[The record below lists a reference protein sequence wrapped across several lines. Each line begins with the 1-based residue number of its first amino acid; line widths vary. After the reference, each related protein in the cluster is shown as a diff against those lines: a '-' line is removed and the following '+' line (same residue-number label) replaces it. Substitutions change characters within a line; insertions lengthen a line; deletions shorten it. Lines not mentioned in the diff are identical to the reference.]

1 MKPFDPGN
9 YRKGSPQERA
19 ASAEYARQLKGDK
32 SRVRRLIYLPHVRV
46 INVMRCYRLLS
57 LDKGRTWKLLNH
69 RDYER
74 AIKNEKKNQHRRNA
88 DEILPPLH

>member
-32 SRVRRLIYLPHVRV
+32 SRVRRLVYLPHVRV
-46 INVMRCYRLLS
+46 INVMRRYRLLS
-57 LDKGRTWKLLNH
+57 LNEGRTWELLNH
-69 RDYER
+69 
-74 AIKNEKKNQHRRNA
+74 NEYVKRIRRCYR
-88 DEILPPLH
+88 

>member
-1 MKPFDPGN
+1 MKPFDPGK
-9 YRKGSPQERA
+9 YRGTQQERA
-19 ASAEYARQLKGDK
+19 AQVKYNQQLKGDK
-32 SRVRRLIYLPHVRV
+32 SRVRRLIYVPYARA

-69 RDYER
+69 RDYEK

-88 DEILPPLH
+88 DEI